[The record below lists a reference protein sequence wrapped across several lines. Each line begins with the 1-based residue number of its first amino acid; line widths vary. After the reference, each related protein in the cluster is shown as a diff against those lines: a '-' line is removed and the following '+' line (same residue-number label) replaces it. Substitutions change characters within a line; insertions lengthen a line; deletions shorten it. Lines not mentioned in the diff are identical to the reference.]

1 MRNPSVDGVA
11 ASAATPPRRRRVTT
25 MHDDVPLWCDTCC
38 CEPEPRWQRVA
49 EELGLDDDADTVA
62 EAHRRVA
69 ARQAVEARS
78 YRVPQV

>member
-1 MRNPSVDGVA
+1 MTTESTATAGLA
-11 ASAATPPRRRRVTT
+11 ASAASIPPRHVVT

-69 ARQAVEARS
+69 NTTRS
-78 YRVPQV
+78 TD